1 MLLDNLLN
9 HLQEL
14 KQIHGGKIHIHLQV
28 ETEDCGTIETSALTI
43 LKHDDQIHIRNF

>member
-14 KQIHGGKIHIHLQV
+14 KSIHGGKIHINLAV
-28 ETEDCGTIETSALTI
+28 ETEECGTIETTALTV
-43 LKHDDQIHIRNF
+43 LKKEDQIIISNF

>member
-28 ETEDCGTIETSALTI
+28 ETEEGTIETSALTI
-43 LKHDDQIHIRNF
+43 MKSDDQIHIRNF

>member
-14 KQIHGGKIHIHLQV
+14 KAIHGGKIHIKL
-28 ETEDCGTIETSALTI
+28 EFYNYELGYYEDQAISI
-43 LKHDDQIHIRNF
+43 LKTDDQITIRNF